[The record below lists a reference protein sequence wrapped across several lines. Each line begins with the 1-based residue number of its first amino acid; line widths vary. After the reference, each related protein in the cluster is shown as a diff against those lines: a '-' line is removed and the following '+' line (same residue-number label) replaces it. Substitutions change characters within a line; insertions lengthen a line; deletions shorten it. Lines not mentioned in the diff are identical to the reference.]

1 MNATD
6 FILSSLE
13 MISKAVP
20 AAGIRYAYDT
30 TTNFHIIEVYP
41 ESIRRGDEEYMEME
55 CNLWKDFHDFYPQ
68 EDILI
73 SEVDDTNDMS
83 NLIYDKKP
91 YRPNGFCFD
100 ERISYNDWS
109 EVFSCDDTPYYSD
122 DYSLAA

>member
-1 MNATD
+1 
-6 FILSSLE
+6 
-13 MISKAVP
+13 
-20 AAGIRYAYDT
+20 
-30 TTNFHIIEVYP
+30 
-41 ESIRRGDEEYMEME
+41 MEME